1 MTPSGGDPG
10 AAAAARIA
18 LPVARTDSRG
28 VRRIDVRALL
38 GIAAPLMLTNSLQAA
53 LNLTDTWFIGR
64 LSTESVAA
72 IGAIYWL
79 MSAAIFALGGVGLVV
94 QTFVSQADGGGRRVR
109 AAQSAWGGV
118 WAAVITLPLY
128 FAASLVGAPLLGLF
142 GLPSGVEASAIEY
155 WEPRMQGAVLGT
167 ITWAFLSFFNGI
179 GATRLTLM
187 VAVVTVVANIPANH
201 YFMFVADLGM
211 AGAAWG
217 TNLAQACGVLV
228 AGAAFLTGPLARR
241 YRTWSAWRPRPRLM
255 ARQLRMGFPIGVMY
269 GADVLGVALMQ
280 LMVTQVGNA
289 GAAATQIVMMLT
301 SIAYMPTLGLASAGT
316 TVVGQAIGAGD
327 RGWAARLGDFVIRC
341 CAGMMLGVA
350 LLLLLLGP
358 WVLPLFVGSGDSESV
373 EAVRWALLF
382 LWPAAAYQFFD
393 GLYFG
398 SSFSLRAAG
407 DTSVPA
413 MASLGLSWL
422 VFVPLAHTLV
432 FDAGSAWVSGLPQ
445 AGLGALGGWLALMS
459 YAMVLGGVM
468 FWRWRSGQWRKIDLW
483 RT

>member
-1 MTPSGGDPG
+1 MTLSDGDPG
-10 AAAAARIA
+10 VARAAQSA
-18 LPVARTDSRG
+18 LPVARVDAQGQRH
-28 VRRIDVRALL
+28 IDVPALL
-38 GIAAPLMLTNSLQAA
+38 RLAAPLMVTNSIQAA

-64 LSTESVAA
+64 LSTEAVAA

-79 MSAAIFALGGVGLVV
+79 MSAVIFALGGVGLIV

-118 WAAVITLPLY
+118 WAALVSLPLY
-128 FAASLVGAPLLGLF
+128 VAASFLGAPLLGLF
-142 GLPSGVEASAIEY
+142 DLPAGVEALAIEY

-179 GATRLTLM
+179 GATRLTLL
-187 VAVVTVVANIPANH
+187 VASVTLIANVPANH
-201 YFMFVADLGM
+201 YFMFEVGLGM

-228 AGAAFLTGPLARR
+228 AMVAFLVGPVARR
-241 YRTWSAWRPRPRLM
+241 YRTRAAWRPRPRLM

-269 GADVLGVALMQ
+269 GADVLGVSLMQ

-301 SIAYMPTLGLASAGT
+301 SLAYMPTLGLASAGT

-327 RGWAARLGDFVIRC
+327 REWAGRLGDFVIRC
-341 CAGMMLGVA
+341 CAGLMLGVA
-350 LLLLLLGP
+350 LLLLLFGP
-358 WVLPLFVGSGDSESV
+358 WLLPVFFGSGDAEST
-373 EAVRWALLF
+373 EAIRLALLF

-413 MASLGLSWL
+413 SVALGLSWL

-432 FDAGSAWVSGLPQ
+432 FDADSAWVSGLPQ

-468 FWRWRSGQWRKIDLW
+468 YWRWRSGQWRKIDLW
-483 RT
+483 RR